1 MSELSLFLDES
12 GSDNLRDTYYILALV
27 VHEQSDDLGENIA
40 RYQAARSSLS
50 PTIDASIVTVDA
62 PRRW

>member
-27 VHEQSDDLGENIA
+27 VHDQVEDLDEGIEH
-40 RYQAARSSLS
+40 Y
-50 PTIDASIVTVDA
+50 
-62 PRRW
+62 

>member
-1 MSELSLFLDES
+1 MSELSLLLDES

-40 RYQAARSSLS
+40 RY
-50 PTIDASIVTVDA
+50 
-62 PRRW
+62 

>member
-27 VHEQSDDLGENIA
+27 VHGQSENLGESIE
-40 RYQAARSSLS
+40 RY
-50 PTIDASIVTVDA
+50 
-62 PRRW
+62 